1 MSGFADVLDATFA
14 ICAGVTLHMDVPT
27 LTNSG
32 GLLLVCALVAFALSG
47 IRVVRDWWGQR

>member
-1 MSGFADVLDATFA
+1 M
-14 ICAGVTLHMDVPT
+14 TLHMDVPT

-32 GLLLVCALVAFALSG
+32 GLLLVCAMLAFALSG